1 MRIFLLL
8 FSLLATTTHAQTL
21 TVVIHPPSHST
32 TAPITIHAT
41 IADTNA
47 EKQRGLSHRQQLAP
61 HQGMLFRFSPA
72 EKNVCMWMKDTEI
85 ALTALFS
92 GENNNILAIRHMT
105 PQSEALHCAE
115 KSRSIKYVLE
125 ITQKI
130 GSKIQNGSRLT
141 FL

>member
-1 MRIFLLL
+1 
-8 FSLLATTTHAQTL
+8 
-21 TVVIHPPSHST
+21 
-32 TAPITIHAT
+32 
-41 IADTNA
+41 
-47 EKQRGLSHRQQLAP
+47 
-61 HQGMLFRFSPA
+61 
-72 EKNVCMWMKDTEI
+72 CMWMKDTEI